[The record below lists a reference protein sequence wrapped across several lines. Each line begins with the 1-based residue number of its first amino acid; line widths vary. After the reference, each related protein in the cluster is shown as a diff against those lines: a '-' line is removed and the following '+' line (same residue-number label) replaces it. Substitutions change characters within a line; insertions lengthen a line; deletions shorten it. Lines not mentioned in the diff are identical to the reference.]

1 MLRGASL
8 ASNAALPER
17 SGVLGA
23 VPPPELG
30 RSHRID
36 LAWELGQLTGAGCT
50 GLLQPCSS
58 RLEAN
63 SWRKGGT
70 AVSVG
75 CRRGSQRPLLV
86 LSDCML

>member
-1 MLRGASL
+1 MLLGTSQASL
-8 ASNAALPER
+8 AALPER

-23 VPPPELG
+23 KPPPELG
-30 RSHRID
+30 RSQRID
-36 LAWELGQLTGAGCT
+36 LVWKSGQLPGAGCT
-50 GLLQPCSS
+50 GSSQPCSS

-63 SWRKGGT
+63 SWQKGGT

-75 CRRGSQRPLLV
+75 CRRGLQKPLLV